1 MPLTWAEIGFLRRKK
16 SRFLSK
22 GKWRLS
28 ISCIM
33 PFLWFLAVSHGW
45 KFYSEWFETCV
56 NQLQLH
62 KHRTSSDISPKQK
75 CCILGNVRTN
85 LKTIFAN
92 ISLCCE
98 IIRSIRPGAD
108 TKPSPPPLNI
118 SYRPHIPPRA
128 HWMAESNHPISGV
141 FGGINGVPYL
151 FTLGANC
158 DRVGIT
164 RGKKR
169 RRRRCCR
176 DYMIR
181 SPSATCKKRKK
192 RVRSETAEDGSAVE
206 HLLEYWMRVEICES
220 WRNAGEK
227 KGENDWET
235 NIIYSSVLFIL
246 SFKPHSFPVF
256 VPTRSKIFPF
266 RNFSAKMA
274 HFRDHLSFLN
284 PPTVCGS
291 IPITINTLLMFISV
305 KYGMLWLSCFATPF
319 KLACRTRTNASL
331 RVPLHA

>member
-118 SYRPHIPPRA
+118 SYRPYIPPRA

-164 RGKKR
+164 RGEKR

-192 RVRSETAEDGSAVE
+192 RVRSETAEDGSAAE

-227 KGENDWET
+227 GGERLRDK
-235 NIIYSSVLFIL
+235 YYLFFRHL
-246 SFKPHSFPVF
+246 Y
-256 VPTRSKIFPF
+256 PF
-266 RNFSAKMA
+266 
-274 HFRDHLSFLN
+274 L
-284 PPTVCGS
+284 
-291 IPITINTLLMFISV
+291 
-305 KYGMLWLSCFATPF
+305 
-319 KLACRTRTNASL
+319 
-331 RVPLHA
+331 